1 MPIGGVRVSCS
12 RLPVDY
18 SLLRCQRP
26 AKKTVLV
33 VEDEKLIRWSLA
45 QNLALWGYDPIEAGD
60 AASAAESALR
70 RPPDLVLLDLRLPDR
85 NGIELLRQLRSEHP
99 SMRVIMMTAH
109 GSPEDALAAMHS
121 GALRF
126 LLKPLNMEEL
136 RGIVRDALASED
148 PGPRREH

>member
-1 MPIGGVRVSCS
+1 MSCS

-18 SLLRCQRP
+18 GLLQCQP
-26 AKKTVLV
+26 SVKKTVLV

-45 QNLALWGYDPIEAGD
+45 QNLALWGYDPMEAGD

-70 RPPDLVLLDLRLPDR
+70 RPPDLVLLDLRLPDG
-85 NGIELLRQLRSEHP
+85 NGIELLRKLRSEHP

-126 LLKPLNMEEL
+126 LLKPINMEEL
-136 RGIVRDALASED
+136 RGIVRDALDSVD
-148 PGPRREH
+148 SGPQREH